1 MKAVIVGYNEALS
14 EEVMEV
20 LEKNG
25 IQGYTQWANVLGK
38 GIASG
43 PHLMTNVWPVANNVL
58 LCVVEEDVA
67 SRLLEEVRGLRAE
80 FSSEGVKAFQFSIE
94 AVT

>member
-1 MKAVIVGYNEALS
+1 MKAVIIAYNEALS

-25 IQGYTQWANVLGK
+25 VQGYTLWPKVLGK
-38 GIASG
+38 GTASG

-58 LCVVEEDVA
+58 LCIVEDAVA
-67 SRLLEEVRGLRAE
+67 ALLLEGVRGLRSE
-80 FSSEGVKAFQFSIE
+80 FSFEGVKAFQFSIE
-94 AVT
+94 DMT